1 MRQYALIHRAI
12 LDDPSWRC
20 LTRSQQNLYLLLL
33 LKLSTNLCGVVDW
46 RPKKLAVNASD
57 MTVETIEADAVVLE
71 KKLYIVRDEDTDE
84 VLIRSFLRNDAPLK
98 SSKTAIAVRSSYT
111 DTASSK
117 LRGVIV
123 FELQRLYKEQRDWQG
138 WDQVRDLLDLPSI
151 DPRRIVSG
159 GEEAVSDA
167 LKRYQESSFSPLRDT
182 SFDTPSDG
190 ISQGVSDTP
199 SDGISQ
205 GVSDTPSDGISQGV
219 SDTPSDGASQGVSD
233 TQSDSYSPLIPN
245 TLYLIPNSSI
255 RAKNEKSADKSA
267 SEPENENASFEA
279 SQSSSRVEETS
290 PVQKKPSAVSSKKR
304 KVPKKEKKPTARQT
318 VLAPDWKPSPELRIA
333 TAKAGVNL
341 IREVTLFVAYYTQ
354 EKPEHRSA
362 NWDATY
368 RRWLERDIQN
378 LKMGRDP
385 NNIALHPENLPKSML
400 PKSMLNDMHNA
411 EVQARAA
418 AWDEAHPR
426 EEEFDEL

>member
-20 LTRSQQNLYLLLL
+20 LTSSQQNLYLLLL

-182 SFDTPSDG
+182 SF
-190 ISQGVSDTP
+190 
-199 SDGISQ
+199 
-205 GVSDTPSDGISQGV
+205 DTPSDGISQGV

-385 NNIALHPENLPKSML
+385 NNIALHPENLPVNGRL
-400 PKSMLNDMHNA
+400 PKSMLNDMHN
-411 EVQARAA
+411 EELQARAA

>member
-190 ISQGVSDTP
+190 ISQGVSDT
-199 SDGISQ
+199 
-205 GVSDTPSDGISQGV
+205 
-219 SDTPSDGASQGVSD
+219 
-233 TQSDSYSPLIPN
+233 QSDSYSPLIPN

-304 KVPKKEKKPTARQT
+304 KVPKKEKKPATRQT

-354 EKPEHRSA
+354 ENTEHRSA

-385 NNIALHPENLPKSML
+385 NNIALHPENLPVNGRL

>member
-199 SDGISQ
+199 SDG
-205 GVSDTPSDGISQGV
+205 
-219 SDTPSDGASQGVSD
+219 ASQGVSD

-318 VLAPDWKPSPELRIA
+318 VLVPDWKPSPELRIA

-385 NNIALHPENLPKSML
+385 NNIALHPENLPVNGRL
-400 PKSMLNDMHNA
+400 PKSMLNDMHN
-411 EVQARAA
+411 EELQARAA

>member
-33 LKLSTNLCGVVDW
+33 LKLSTNLCGIVDW

-167 LKRYQESSFSPLRDT
+167 LNRYQESSFSPPRDT

-190 ISQGVSDTP
+190 VSQGVSQGVLDTP
-199 SDGISQ
+199 SDG
-205 GVSDTPSDGISQGV
+205 V
-219 SDTPSDGASQGVSD
+219 SQGVSD

-245 TLYLIPNSSI
+245 TLYPIPNSSF

-267 SEPENENASFEA
+267 SEPENENASFES
-279 SQSSSRVEETS
+279 SQSSSRVEEAS

-304 KVPKKEKKPTARQT
+304 KVPKKEKKPATRQT

-362 NWDATY
+362 NWDVTY

-385 NNIALHPENLPKSML
+385 NNIALHPENLPTNGRL

>member
-199 SDGISQ
+199 SDG
-205 GVSDTPSDGISQGV
+205 
-219 SDTPSDGASQGVSD
+219 ASQGVSD

-333 TAKAGVNL
+333 TAKAGVSL

-385 NNIALHPENLPKSML
+385 NNIALHPENLPANGRL

>member
-190 ISQGVSDTP
+190 
-199 SDGISQ
+199 
-205 GVSDTPSDGISQGV
+205 
-219 SDTPSDGASQGVSD
+219 ASQGVSD

-304 KVPKKEKKPTARQT
+304 KVPKKEKKPASRQT
-318 VLAPDWKPSPELRIA
+318 ALAPDWKPSPELRIA

-362 NWDATY
+362 NWDITY

-385 NNIALHPENLPKSML
+385 NNIALHPENLPANGRL

>member
-199 SDGISQ
+199 SDG
-205 GVSDTPSDGISQGV
+205 
-219 SDTPSDGASQGVSD
+219 ASQGVSD

-304 KVPKKEKKPTARQT
+304 KVPKKEKKPAARQT

-385 NNIALHPENLPKSML
+385 NNIALHPENLPVNGRL

>member
-1 MRQYALIHRAI
+1 
-12 LDDPSWRC
+12 
-20 LTRSQQNLYLLLL
+20 
-33 LKLSTNLCGVVDW
+33 
-46 RPKKLAVNASD
+46 

-123 FELQRLYKEQRDWQG
+123 FELQRLYREQRDWQG

-167 LKRYQESSFSPLRDT
+167 LNRYRESSFSPLRDT

-190 ISQGVSDTP
+190 VSQGVSDTP
-199 SDGISQ
+199 SDG
-205 GVSDTPSDGISQGV
+205 V
-219 SDTPSDGASQGVSD
+219 SQGVSD

-245 TLYLIPNSSI
+245 TLYPIPNSSF
-255 RAKNEKSADKSA
+255 RAKNEKSADESA
-267 SEPENENASFEA
+267 SEPENENASFES
-279 SQSSSRVEETS
+279 SQSSSRVEEAS

-304 KVPKKEKKPTARQT
+304 KVPKKEKKPATRQT
-318 VLAPDWKPSPELRIA
+318 VLAPDWKPSPELRIT
-333 TAKAGVNL
+333 TAKAGINL

-354 EKPEHRSA
+354 EKPEYRSA

-385 NNIALHPENLPKSML
+385 NNIALHPENLPVNGRL
-400 PKSMLNDMHNA
+400 PKSVLNDMHN
-411 EVQARAA
+411 EELQARAA

>member
-138 WDQVRDLLDLPSI
+138 WDQIRDLLDLPSI

-182 SFDTPSDG
+182 SF
-190 ISQGVSDTP
+190 
-199 SDGISQ
+199 
-205 GVSDTPSDGISQGV
+205 DTPSDGISQGV

-385 NNIALHPENLPKSML
+385 NNIALHPENLPVNGRL
-400 PKSMLNDMHNA
+400 PKSMLNDMHN
-411 EVQARAA
+411 EELQARAA

>member
-199 SDGISQ
+199 SDG
-205 GVSDTPSDGISQGV
+205 
-219 SDTPSDGASQGVSD
+219 ASQGVSD

-290 PVQKKPSAVSSKKR
+290 PIQKKPSAVSSKKR
-304 KVPKKEKKPTARQT
+304 KVPKKEKKPATRQT

-385 NNIALHPENLPKSML
+385 NNIALHPENLPVNGRL
-400 PKSMLNDMHNA
+400 PKSMLNDMHNE

>member
-33 LKLSTNLCGVVDW
+33 LKLSTNLCGIVDW

-167 LKRYQESSFSPLRDT
+167 LNRYQESSFSPPRDT

-190 ISQGVSDTP
+190 VSQGVSQGVLDTP
-199 SDGISQ
+199 SDG
-205 GVSDTPSDGISQGV
+205 V
-219 SDTPSDGASQGVSD
+219 SQGVSD

-245 TLYLIPNSSI
+245 TLYPIPNSSF

-290 PVQKKPSAVSSKKR
+290 PIEKKPS
-304 KVPKKEKKPTARQT
+304 

-385 NNIALHPENLPKSML
+385 NNIALHPENLPTNGRL

>member
-33 LKLSTNLCGVVDW
+33 LKLSTNLCGIVDW

-167 LKRYQESSFSPLRDT
+167 LNRYQESSFSPPRDT

-190 ISQGVSDTP
+190 VSQEVLDTP
-199 SDGISQ
+199 SDGVSQ
-205 GVSDTPSDGISQGV
+205 EVLDTPSDGV
-219 SDTPSDGASQGVSD
+219 SQGVSD

-245 TLYLIPNSSI
+245 TLYPIPNSSF
-255 RAKNEKSADKSA
+255 RAKNEKSADESA
-267 SEPENENASFEA
+267 SEPENENASFES
-279 SQSSSRVEETS
+279 SQSSSRVEEAS

-304 KVPKKEKKPTARQT
+304 KVPKKEKKPATRQT

-333 TAKAGVNL
+333 TARAGVNL

-354 EKPEHRSA
+354 EKPEYRSA

-385 NNIALHPENLPKSML
+385 NNIALHPENLPVNGRL
-400 PKSMLNDMHNA
+400 PKSVLNDMHN
-411 EVQARAA
+411 EELQARAA
-418 AWDEAHPR
+418 VWDEAHPR

>member
-46 RPKKLAVNASD
+46 RPKKLSVNASD

-182 SFDTPSDG
+182 SF
-190 ISQGVSDTP
+190 
-199 SDGISQ
+199 
-205 GVSDTPSDGISQGV
+205 DTPSDGISQGV

-385 NNIALHPENLPKSML
+385 NNIALHPENLPVNGRL
-400 PKSMLNDMHNA
+400 PKSMLNDMHN
-411 EVQARAA
+411 EELQARAA

>member
-199 SDGISQ
+199 SDG
-205 GVSDTPSDGISQGV
+205 
-219 SDTPSDGASQGVSD
+219 ASQGVSD

-290 PVQKKPSAVSSKKR
+290 PIQKKPSAVSSKKR
-304 KVPKKEKKPTARQT
+304 KVPKKEKKPATRQT

-385 NNIALHPENLPKSML
+385 NNIALHPENLPTNGRL
-400 PKSMLNDMHNA
+400 PKSMLNDMHN
-411 EVQARAA
+411 EELQARAA